1 MKMEEIF
8 LPFEEKVLLFRNY
21 RFIKAFSTTKIYLLK
36 KNCNKKWSRYV
47 ILIEG
52 E

>member
-21 RFIKAFSTTKIYLLK
+21 RFIKTFSTTKIYLLK
-36 KNCNKKWSRYV
+36 KIVTKNSRVTSY
-47 ILIEG
+47 
-52 E
+52 